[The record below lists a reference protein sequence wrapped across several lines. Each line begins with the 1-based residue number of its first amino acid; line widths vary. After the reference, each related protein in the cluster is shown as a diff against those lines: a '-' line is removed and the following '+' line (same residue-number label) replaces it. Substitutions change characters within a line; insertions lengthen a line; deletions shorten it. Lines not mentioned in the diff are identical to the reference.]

1 MVSRT
6 SSTSSRS
13 THATHAKTTHKTTHA
28 KTTHAKAKTHGH
40 TAKDTFHKAKAKSP
54 HAHAKAKTTR
64 TAAIGTTA
72 ARRNALVRQMAA
84 AAKRAGVPAELPI
97 MTALVESRFRN
108 LNYGDRDS
116 VGMFQQRNAWG
127 SRAARMNPSR
137 ATEMFLHGGAA
148 GQRGAVDF
156 KGRFANQPHNAQT
169 LGRWAQAVQV
179 SAFPTR
185 YANEYKNAR
194 AMLHAAGV
202 AGY

>member
-13 THATHAKTTHKTTHA
+13 THATHAKSTHA
-28 KTTHAKAKTHGH
+28 KTTHAKATHPRAKTHGH
-40 TAKDTFHKAKAKSP
+40 PAQDTFAKAKS
-54 HAHAKAKTTR
+54 HVRVKTTR

-72 ARRNALVRQMAA
+72 ARRNALVRQMAT

-137 ATEMFLHGGAA
+137 ATEMFLHGGAG
-148 GQRGAVDF
+148 GQRGAVAF